1 MKTNPKVLIVTYYFP
16 PSGGAGVQRCLK
28 FVKYL
33 REFGWEPVVLTARD
47 ADYPAIDESL
57 FREIPDD
64 VAVYRSKIFEPYNFY
79 RKLTGKK
86 TGESMDIATLS
97 RDAAQKQRLSERFAE
112 WVRSWLFIP
121 DARIGWKYFAVKMG
135 LEIIRKEKIDVILS
149 SAPPYT
155 CHLIGRALSRKSGL
169 PWVCDFR
176 DSWVGWLSA
185 AKRSG
190 LAHKIELKMEE
201 SVLKQAQRILTVSP
215 GVAEDLL
222 SRHPELRDDRWRQL
236 PNGYDANDFQNIAP
250 FTKDKQ
256 RKLTITYTG
265 SLYGNR
271 NPNYLMQAVRELLQ
285 EDPTWQ
291 NDLRFNFVGRVGGP
305 IQALLEEDD
314 FTGMVNLVPYV
325 AHRESIQYLLSSD
338 VLLLIIDDAP
348 VNRGILTGKLY
359 EYLGAR
365 KPILALAPE
374 GNAADLIRD
383 VKAGFVV
390 APKDVAA
397 IKQTLKEIR
406 ERWKK
411 QILETGLF
419 EDEKINA
426 LDRRALTGRLAEILQ
441 KLN

>member
-1 MKTNPKVLIVTYYFP
+1 MKPTKKVLLVTYYFP

-47 ADYPAIDESL
+47 ADYPAFDETL
-57 FREIPDD
+57 LREIPDG

-86 TGESMDIATLS
+86 IGESMDIATLS
-97 RDAAQKQRLSERFAE
+97 RDSTQKRKLSERFAE
-112 WVRSWLFIP
+112 WIRSWIFIP

-135 LEIIRKEKIDVILS
+135 REIIRKEKIDVILS

-155 CHLIGRALSRKSGL
+155 CHLIGQALSRQSGR

-190 LAHKIELKMEE
+190 LPHQIELKMEGR
-201 SVLKQAQRILTVSP
+201 VLQHAHRILTVSP
-215 GVAEDLL
+215 GVQEDLL
-222 SRHPELRDDRWRQL
+222 SRHPELRDDRWLLL
-236 PNGYDANDFQNIAP
+236 PNGYDASDFQNITP
-250 FTKDKQ
+250 LPPDGPG
-256 RKLTITYTG
+256 KLTITYTG

-271 NPNYLMQAVRELLQ
+271 NPNYLFQAVRELLQ
-285 EDPTWQ
+285 EDPTWRD
-291 NDLRFNFVGRVGGP
+291 DLRFNFVGRVGQS
-305 IQALLEEDD
+305 IQNLLNDAE
-314 FTGMVNLVPYV
+314 FAGMVQLIPYL
-325 AHRESIQYLLSSD
+325 AHQESIQYLLSAD
-338 VLLLIIDDAP
+338 LLLLIIDDAP
-348 VNRGILTGKLY
+348 ANRGILTGKLY

-390 APKDVAA
+390 PPKNVAA
-397 IKQTLKEIR
+397 IKQTLREIR
-406 ERWKK
+406 IRWKN
-411 QILETGLF
+411 QSLETGLF
-419 EDEKINA
+419 DAEKIRA
-426 LDRRALTGRLAEILQ
+426 LDRKALTAQLAQILNP
-441 KLN
+441 LA

>member
-1 MKTNPKVLIVTYYFP
+1 MKPTKKVLIVTYYFP

-47 ADYPAIDESL
+47 ADYPAFDASL
-57 FREIPDD
+57 LQEIPDG
-64 VAVYRSKIFEPYNFY
+64 VAVYRSRIFEPYNFY

-86 TGESMDIATLS
+86 LGEAMDIATLS
-97 RDAAQKQRLSERFAE
+97 RDSAQTRKWSERFAE
-112 WVRSWLFIP
+112 WIRSWIFIP

-135 LEIIRKEKIDVILS
+135 REIIRKEKIDVILS

-155 CHLIGRALSRKSGL
+155 CHLIGQALSRQTGK

-190 LAHKIELKMEE
+190 LPHQIELKMEGR
-201 SVLKQAQRILTVSP
+201 VLQQAHRILTVSP
-215 GVAEDLL
+215 GVQEDLL
-222 SRHPELRDDRWRQL
+222 SRHPELRDERWLLL
-236 PNGYDANDFQNIAP
+236 PNGYDASDFENISPLSPANP
-250 FTKDKQ
+250 

-271 NPNYLMQAVRELLQ
+271 NPDFLFQAVRELLL
-285 EDPTWQ
+285 EDSSWRD
-291 NDLRFNFVGRVGGP
+291 DLRFNFVGRVSQS
-305 IQALLEEDD
+305 IQNLLNAAE
-314 FTGMVNLVPYV
+314 FAGMVQLLPYL
-325 AHRESIQYLLSSD
+325 AHQESIRYLLSAD
-338 VLLLIIDDAP
+338 LLLLIIDDAP

-359 EYLGAR
+359 EYLGAQ

-383 VKAGFVV
+383 VKAGFI
-390 APKDVAA
+390 APPKNVAA
-397 IKQTLKEIR
+397 IKATLREIR
-406 ERWKK
+406 IRWKNHS
-411 QILETGLF
+411 LETGLF
-419 EDEKINA
+419 DAQKIRA
-426 LDRRALTGRLAEILQ
+426 LDRKALTGQLAQILNQ
-441 KLN
+441 LA